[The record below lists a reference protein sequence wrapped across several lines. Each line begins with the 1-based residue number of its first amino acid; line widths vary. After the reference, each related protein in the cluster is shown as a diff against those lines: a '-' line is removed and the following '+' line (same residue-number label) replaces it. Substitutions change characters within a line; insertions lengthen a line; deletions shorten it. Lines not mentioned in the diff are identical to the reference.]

1 VVDREEYVDDLANIS
16 GDVNDEGEEGSQ
28 EGFPHQDDDQNAD
41 TGVK

>member
-1 VVDREEYVDDLANIS
+1 VVGQEEYVDQFANIT
-16 GDVNDEGEEGSQ
+16 GYVNDEDEEGSQ